1 MGFVASPE
9 TQLLGKKTVYAPE
22 IDDQQAPSFGEVVGA
37 AFRQENIIGAFSTR
51 EVGLPDTK
59 DDPSFDAYSM
69 FTEEE
74 KNDQAFV
81 STALYSDTE
90 DELEATRKQMSRE
103 RQDRDTI
110 ARGGATGMIMSGAA
124 GVMDPISLL
133 SIGGV
138 AVNTYRAGKGI
149 LSGAA
154 VTGSVV
160 AAETALVEAAL
171 HTQQLTRTFGE
182 SSINI
187 GAGALLGGVLGGT
200 VQLLPRYGID
210 ETVVREMADI
220 MEVEPKIAEGI
231 NPAIN
236 AKTGPIGEDSVGA
249 ARVVIGDVQV
259 TGKAARFLTE
269 KLGFDPLSRALTSK
283 SPIVRRLAAE
293 LAESPIMLDNFT
305 GQAVESLAKIKSGK
319 LYNSIDNNNM
329 LYDQYTKSGAPKM
342 KRRDFNEAVAR
353 AIRTGESD
361 IPEIKASSDFWR
373 KELYDPLKNEMIE
386 LEMLPEDVDV
396 STSVNYLNRVYS
408 SGKIDANYPQFITKV
423 SGWLQK
429 KDLDLYEQAKI
440 AQEKLDGVD
449 SSISAKGQTVYHRTT
464 SDEFFEFDQL
474 AEKSKPSFAGPEG
487 IYFSPNKND
496 PSNKAFG
503 ANVIE
508 AKVNVERPAPLM
520 EIRSEIGGDPITLGR
535 IDLFE
540 IPSNLSGIK
549 FLDEKGFTQT
559 VDGVG
564 YQAKTYSKKDLELM
578 LKNKNLFKTVDPER
592 LFPGDVKLL
601 KESGY
606 DGFSLKSA
614 AGKPDQLVALSK
626 DQVSIVSF
634 NGKKPT
640 STPKTAITSAK
651 EKADLQ
657 AIIDKAEYKSG
668 RDFEAQDYD
677 DIAAQIAQ
685 RIKGSPG
692 GRLPYD
698 WKMGEGTAKV
708 GKVNALRGPLRNR
721 TFQIDDEIIEE
732 FLENDIEVLGARYLQ
747 QTAADIE
754 LTRQFGSVDMVD
766 QIQAVN
772 KEYRDRADGIT
783 DPKERAQLE
792 RERNADIR
800 DLNGMRDRMR
810 GVYGFQEDNIWTRIG
825 RSSRDLNYLRL
836 LGGVTISSFPDV
848 ARIVMAEGFAK
859 TFSKGLA
866 PLISNTKNF
875 KIAASEAKSWGIG
888 TDVLMAGK
896 SDVIADVGDYVSG
909 GTAVERALRSGA
921 NNFGKINFLD
931 RWTSGMKQLHAVT
944 MQTSIFDGLSK
955 GKYDKR
961 LGRLGIDK
969 QAANDMMAQV
979 VKHGKN
985 EDGVWITGAKN
996 WDRPDLE
1003 RMWGVAMRKE
1013 SDRVIIMPGQ
1023 EKPLFMSS
1031 EMGKTIG
1038 QFRSFILSATQRVF
1052 IAGVQNQDHNTM
1064 GGIISLV
1071 GMGAF
1076 SYVIKQQLAGREVSE
1091 DPAVWITEG
1100 IDRSGVLGVVGE
1112 INNTIEKISSN
1123 SVGLRPL
1130 LGISAP
1136 ASRFVSRSVS
1146 ESILGPSLGSLLSTT
1161 VAASNAL
1168 TSSGPMTDSDIRTL
1182 RRLIPLQNLSGVN
1195 KIFDEIETAIGDM

>member
-22 IDDQQAPSFGEVVGA
+22 IDEQQAPSFGEVVGA
-37 AFRQENIIGAFSTR
+37 AFRQENIIGAFSIR

-81 STALYSDTE
+81 STALYADDE

-110 ARGGATGMIMSGAA
+110 ARGGATGMIMSGVA
-124 GVMDPISLL
+124 GVMDPISIL

-138 AVNTYRAGKGI
+138 AANTYRAGKGI
-149 LSGAA
+149 LSAAA

-171 HTQQLTRTFGE
+171 HTQQLTRTFDE
-182 SSINI
+182 SAINI
-187 GAGALLGGVLGGT
+187 GAGTLLGGVLGGT

-210 ETVVREMADI
+210 ETVIREMADI

-259 TGKAARFLTE
+259 TGKAARFLTD

-283 SPIVRRLAAE
+283 SQIVRRLAAE

-329 LYDQYTKSGAPKM
+329 FYEQYTKSGAPKM

-373 KELYDPLKNEMIE
+373 KELYDPLKDEMIE
-386 LEMLPEDVDV
+386 LKMLPEDVDV

-429 KDLDLYEQAKI
+429 KDVDLYEQAKI

-708 GKVNALRGPLRNR
+708 GKVSALRGPLRNR

-754 LTRQFGSVDMVD
+754 LTRKFGNVDMVD

-772 KEYRDRADGIT
+772 REYRDKANGIT
-783 DPKERAQLE
+783 DPKKRAKLE
-792 RERNADIR
+792 KERNADIR

-961 LGRLGIDK
+961 LGRLGIDE

-1100 IDRSGVLGVVGE
+1100 IDRSGVLGIVGE

-1123 SVGLRPL
+1123 SVGLRSL
-1130 LGISAP
+1130 LGISAQ
-1136 ASRFVSRSVS
+1136 ASRLVSVS
-1146 ESILGPSLGSLLSTT
+1146 VAESMLGPSLGSLLSTT

-1168 TSSGPMTDSDIRTL
+1168 SSSGPMTDSDIRTL

-1195 KIFDEIETAIGDM
+1195 KIFDEIEKAVGDL

>member
-210 ETVVREMADI
+210 ETVIREMADI

-329 LYDQYTKSGAPKM
+329 LYEQYTKSGAPKM
-342 KRRDFNEAVAR
+342 KRRDFNEAVSR

-373 KELYDPLKNEMIE
+373 KELYDPLKSEMIE
-386 LEMLPEDVDV
+386 LKMLPKDVDV

-429 KDLDLYEQAKI
+429 KDFDLYEQAKI
-440 AQEKLDGVD
+440 A
-449 SSISAKGQTVYHRTT
+449 SSKVAK
-464 SDEFFEFDQL
+464 
-474 AEKSKPSFAGPEG
+474 AEG
-487 IYFSPNKND
+487 
-496 PSNKAFG
+496 
-503 ANVIE
+503 
-508 AKVNVERPAPLM
+508 
-520 EIRSEIGGDPITLGR
+520 
-535 IDLFE
+535 
-540 IPSNLSGIK
+540 
-549 FLDEKGFTQT
+549 
-559 VDGVG
+559 
-564 YQAKTYSKKDLELM
+564 
-578 LKNKNLFKTVDPER
+578 
-592 LFPGDVKLL
+592 
-601 KESGY
+601 
-606 DGFSLKSA
+606 
-614 AGKPDQLVALSK
+614 
-626 DQVSIVSF
+626 
-634 NGKKPT
+634 
-640 STPKTAITSAK
+640 K

-668 RDFEAQDYD
+668 RDFESQDYD

-708 GKVNALRGPLRNR
+708 GKVSSLRGPLRNR

-979 VKHGKN
+979 AKHGKN

-1003 RMWGVAMRKE
+1003 SMWGVAMRKE

>member
-22 IDDQQAPSFGEVVGA
+22 IDVQEDPSFGEVLKA

-51 EVGLPDTK
+51 EVGLPETK

-81 STALYSDTE
+81 STALYADNE
-90 DELEATRKQMSRE
+90 DELEATRKQMNRE

-110 ARGGATGMIMSGAA
+110 AKGGATGMVMSGVA

-138 AVNTYRAGKGI
+138 AANTYRAGKGI

-154 VTGSVV
+154 VTGTVV

-171 HTQQLTRTFGE
+171 HTQQLTRTFDE
-182 SSINI
+182 SAINM

-200 VQLLPRYGID
+200 IQLLPRYGID
-210 ETVVREMADI
+210 ETVIREMADI

-236 AKTGPIGEDSVGA
+236 AKTGPVGEDSVGA

-259 TGKAARFLTE
+259 TGKVARFLTD

-283 SPIVRRLAAE
+283 SPIVRRLAAQ

-305 GQAVESLAKIKSGK
+305 GQAVESLAKIKSGR
-319 LYNSIDNNNM
+319 LYNSIDNNNKF
-329 LYDQYTKSGAPKM
+329 YEQYTKSGAPKM

-373 KELYDPLKNEMIE
+373 KELYDPLKDEMIE
-386 LEMLPEDVDV
+386 LKMLPEDVDV

-423 SGWLQK
+423 SGWLQR
-429 KDLDLYEQAKI
+429 KDLDLYEQAKV
-440 AQEKLDGVD
+440 ASTKV
-449 SSISAKGQTVYHRTT
+449 AK
-464 SDEFFEFDQL
+464 
-474 AEKSKPSFAGPEG
+474 AEG
-487 IYFSPNKND
+487 
-496 PSNKAFG
+496 
-503 ANVIE
+503 
-508 AKVNVERPAPLM
+508 
-520 EIRSEIGGDPITLGR
+520 
-535 IDLFE
+535 
-540 IPSNLSGIK
+540 
-549 FLDEKGFTQT
+549 
-559 VDGVG
+559 
-564 YQAKTYSKKDLELM
+564 
-578 LKNKNLFKTVDPER
+578 
-592 LFPGDVKLL
+592 
-601 KESGY
+601 
-606 DGFSLKSA
+606 
-614 AGKPDQLVALSK
+614 
-626 DQVSIVSF
+626 
-634 NGKKPT
+634 
-640 STPKTAITSAK
+640 K

-657 AIIDKAEYKSG
+657 EIIDKAEYKSG

-708 GKVNALRGPLRNR
+708 GKVSALRGPLRNR

-772 KEYRDRADGIT
+772 KEYRERADGIT

-792 RERNADIR
+792 KERKADIR

-909 GTAVERALRSGA
+909 GTAAERALRSGA

-969 QAANDMMAQV
+969 QAANDMMEQV

-1023 EKPLFMSS
+1023 EKPLFMST

-1076 SYVIKQQLAGREVSE
+1076 SYVIKQQLAGREVSD

-1100 IDRSGVLGVVGE
+1100 IDRSGVLGIVGE
-1112 INNTIEKISSN
+1112 INNSIEKISSN
-1123 SVGLRPL
+1123 SVGIRAL

-1168 TSSGPMTDSDIRTL
+1168 SSSGPMTESDIRTL

-1195 KIFDEIETAIGDM
+1195 KIFDYIETAVGDM